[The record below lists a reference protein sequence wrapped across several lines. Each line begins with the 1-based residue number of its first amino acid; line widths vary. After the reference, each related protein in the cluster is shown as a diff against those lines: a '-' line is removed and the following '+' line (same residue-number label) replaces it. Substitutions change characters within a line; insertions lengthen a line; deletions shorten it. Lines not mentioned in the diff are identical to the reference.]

1 VYREQVVL
9 YVDCEQ
15 SAAERLELRGPI
27 DVNGNITIS
36 KLTASRATVPVCNNK
51 YCVFYIAIGG
61 AEGSPAVSYRFRICG
76 LSI

>member
-15 SAAERLELRGPI
+15 AATDRLELRGPI

-36 KLTASRATVPVCNNK
+36 KLTASRATVPVCNNTNFM
-51 YCVFYIAIGG
+51 FYIGIGG
-61 AEGSPAVSYRFRICG
+61 AEATSCCLLQV
-76 LSI
+76 